1 MFGRSRQMCYV
12 CKIIN
17 LISPKY
23 WPCYY
28 GLMTVVEFLSS
39 DSLFIILRKREKQLS
54 FLHVYHHATMW
65 VSFLTSQLNPSEPI
79 FPLRFPLWW
88 IGAKYVAGGS
98 SFLVTRHYDHW
109 SATNHLDWP
118 GRLLQLLCPC
128 DHVLLLCPFHSGGQR
143 QVVFFGDYEL
153 DCNVEE
159 IKDGGMHDINGW
171 ENCVDKKSYP
181 GRTCGGRSTWQ
192 YYRCLNF
199 TLFVKKSVT
208 QRYNLLPVS
217 VTVSSC
223 RYI

>member
-1 MFGRSRQMCYV
+1 MK

-17 LISPKY
+17 LVSPKY
-23 WPCYY
+23 QPCYY

-65 VSFLTSQLNPSEPI
+65 VDFFISLLNPSLYCNPSEPI
-79 FPLRFPLWW
+79 VPLRFPLWW

-109 SATNHLDWP
+109 SATNHLDWS

-143 QVVFFGDYEL
+143 QVVFMAIMNWIAML
-153 DCNVEE
+153 R
-159 IKDGGMHDINGW
+159 
-171 ENCVDKKSYP
+171 KSRMVACMISMAGKILLTTKSFP
-181 GRTCGGRSTWQ
+181 DPTCGGRSIWQ

-199 TLFVKKSVT
+199 TMIVTKSVT

>member
-1 MFGRSRQMCYV
+1 MDWWQWLNFFLQTVCSSSWERGRSSFHSSM
-12 CKIIN
+12 
-17 LISPKY
+17 STTTP
-23 WPCYY
+23 PCESASWYLY
-28 GLMTVVEFLSS
+28 ST
-39 DSLFIILRKREKQLS
+39 
-54 FLHVYHHATMW
+54 H
-65 VSFLTSQLNPSEPI
+65 LNPSEPI

-109 SATNHLDWP
+109 SATNHPDWS